1 MAEHPT
7 YRRFRALCLA
17 LPETQVTMT
26 WGAPHLRVG
35 DKIFTGWSRWPDD
48 DGWSFNVKLDKEQQA
63 ALVASDPRF
72 AVAPYVGKHGWV
84 AVAIADGT
92 EDWREI
98 AALVEEGYRN
108 VAGPKRAA
116 LIGPPAKQPPAKPL
130 TTKQPPAKKS
140 PTKQLTTKKPLA
152 KKPPTKQPLAKK
164 SPTKKPL
171 AKKPPAPKPARR
183 AASPRAPKR

>member
-116 LIGPPAKQPPAKPL
+116 LIGPP
-130 TTKQPPAKKS
+130 TTKQPPAKPPPTKKS
-140 PTKQLTTKKPLA
+140 PTKK
-152 KKPPTKQPLAKK
+152 PLAKK